1 VYPDSVA
8 AETSAGAVESAAYTA
23 TPRRDRAPVTAT
35 ATSTGLTC
43 PPLAPRK
50 EKDDVRKARP
60 HPSAQRRTP
69 VPLRPFS
76 PEALTVLST
85 EHYTL
90 QSAGAATTN
99 ESNRRASLYLASVGG
114 GVVAL
119 ALVAESTG
127 TTSASAR
134 LFATSVLA
142 ALVLMGL
149 LTHQRLV
156 HLTVEDAVLGQ
167 AIARIRSS
175 HLHAAPEIAPYLLLP
190 TADDRAG
197 VLHNTGVAH
206 SGWHHLSHMAVMVT
220 VVVSAVT
227 GTATAMAANAI
238 APDLA
243 VAVPAGVTTA
253 ALTVLALTCRQIRA
267 WYR

>member
-1 VYPDSVA
+1 MS
-8 AETSAGAVESAAYTA
+8 
-23 TPRRDRAPVTAT
+23 
-35 ATSTGLTC
+35 
-43 PPLAPRK
+43 
-50 EKDDVRKARP
+50 ARP
-60 HPSAQRRTP
+60 APNPQQSHDPLM
-69 VPLRPFS
+69 PLRPFS
-76 PEALTVLST
+76 PEALTVLTT

-90 QSAGAATTN
+90 QSARAATTH
-99 ESNRRASLYLASVGG
+99 ESNGRASLYLASVGG

-119 ALVAESTG
+119 AFVADSTG

-134 LFATSVLA
+134 LFATTVLA

-149 LTHQRLV
+149 FTHQRLV
-156 HLTVEDAVLGQ
+156 HLAVEDAVLGQ

-175 HLHAAPEIAPYLLLP
+175 YVPAAPEIAPYLLLP

-206 SGWHHLSHMAVMVT
+206 SRWHHLSHMAVMVA

-227 GTATAMAANAI
+227 GTAAAMVANAI
-238 APDLA
+238 VPDLA
-243 VAVPAGVTTA
+243 VPVPAGVTTA
-253 ALTVLALTCRQIRA
+253 ALTVLALTWRQIRA